1 VVSPDD
7 PFRAGDGL
15 RRNRALADSSS
26 ARRNDYHRGGA
37 THPHPPTTAIL
48 PTAAPAPT
56 PIPNAYVVAEEHRIG
71 AYTVQLWRNTAP
83 DAWGYDNA
91 VTILAGG
98 QTLAQ
103 LDMVFELGELTG
115 QDITGEGN
123 PDVIVERFTGGAH
136 CCFSVVVYDLGA
148 ALTRV
153 LESAE
158 SNCGGRFEDLDGDSV
173 LEFITCDD
181 LFAYAYCPYAASP
194 LVQVIMQYEPG
205 RGYVPASP
213 RFAHR
218 YAEAIAQHTQLAQTA
233 TAEGMGEWDQTTKC
247 SVLPLMLDYLYSGQA
262 DLAWT
267 EFDRLYH
274 YPDALLFWAEV
285 AQAVSESSLY
295 TAVGPSPDVPLP
307 SYYMLQWLSHC
318 DPAVQSVGLLV
329 EGQDACDPDTPRR
342 DVYWLDSQL
351 RDIGLLVEEEGLEL
365 TPDGCAADCRLDV
378 VRYSDHARLGSIFL
392 DTAMGF
398 PGQVYRANGAESA
411 HWRLRGDLM
420 WEQVSP

>member
-1 VVSPDD
+1 MIL
-7 PFRAGDGL
+7 A
-15 RRNRALADSSS
+15 ALAMACGGTELSPAASLAPS
-26 ARRNDYHRGGA
+26 AIEPTLSAPTHAAQDITA
-37 THPHPPTTAIL
+37 TVL
-48 PTAAPAPT
+48 PTAAST
-56 PIPNAYVVAEEHRIG
+56 PLPNAYVVAEEHLIG

-83 DAWGYDNA
+83 DAWGYDNV
-91 VTILAGG
+91 VTISADG

-103 LDMVFELGELTG
+103 LDMVSGLGELTG
-115 QDITGEGN
+115 QDVTGEGN

-136 CCFSVVVYDLGA
+136 CCFSVIVYDVGA

-158 SNCGGRFEDLDGDSV
+158 SNCGGRFEDLDGDAV

-213 RFAHR
+213 RFAHL
-218 YAEAIAQHTQLAQTA
+218 YAEAIARHIQLAQTA

-262 DLAWT
+262 DLAWAAL
-267 EFDRLYH
+267 DRWYD
-274 YPDALLFWAEV
+274 YADAALFWAEV
-285 AQAVSESSLY
+285 SRDTSRSPLYVAAGPAPEVS
-295 TAVGPSPDVPLP
+295 LP
-307 SYYMLQWLSHC
+307 PYYMLQWLSHC
-318 DPAVQSVGLLV
+318 DPAAQYTGLLV
-329 EGQDACDPDTPRR
+329 EGQEACDPDAPRR
-342 DVYWLDSQL
+342 DVYWLDQQL
-351 RDIGLLVEEEGLEL
+351 RDIGLLLEGEGLEL

-378 VRYSDHARLGSIFL
+378 VRYSDHARLGSILL

-398 PGQVYRANGAESA
+398 PGQVYRMNGAESA
-411 HWRLRGDLM
+411 HWRLRGDLT